1 MNSLIVPDWVKQEL
15 QTIGQRNDRQERDRV
30 ERLLLQKSMKADGLE
45 YRKELARW
53 IALGVEC
60 CESLGL
66 TGTSEEIREDEKS
79 VGVRFTLTI
88 RGLPNRSRSTN
99 VFFRDDEPMIRCFSE
114 TEKEE
119 QFNFCT
125 DENGDLRLRVK
136 SSAVSAQKSADFFV
150 QREYRRLTSA

>member
-60 CESLGL
+60 CESWG
-66 TGTSEEIREDEKS
+66 
-79 VGVRFTLTI
+79 
-88 RGLPNRSRSTN
+88 
-99 VFFRDDEPMIRCFSE
+99 
-114 TEKEE
+114 
-119 QFNFCT
+119 
-125 DENGDLRLRVK
+125 
-136 SSAVSAQKSADFFV
+136 
-150 QREYRRLTSA
+150 